1 MDSPDICKAMLGD
14 TYSSTDVENL
24 VYTQVFPYLY
34 VDETQTE
41 VLPYICLEV
50 DIPRIPTHTI
60 KDMKITVWAY
70 CHKDCMK
77 YSLPEYLGTRVD
89 ILADI
94 IERLLSDSDD
104 FGIGHLHLE
113 SVTYIFPQ
121 NKYYGKQM
129 IFTIPDFK
137 MKDR

>member
-1 MDSPDICKAMLGD
+1 MLGD

-60 KDMKITVWAY
+60 KNMKITVWAY

>member
-1 MDSPDICKAMLGD
+1 MLGD
-14 TYSSTDVENL
+14 TYSTTDVENL

-34 VDETQTE
+34 VDDTQTE

-60 KDMKITVWAY
+60 KDMKIIIWAY
-70 CHKDCMK
+70 CHKECMK
-77 YSLPEYLGTRVD
+77 YSLQGYLGTRAD

-94 IERLLSDSDD
+94 IERLLSGSDD

-113 SVTYIFPQ
+113 SATYIIPQ
-121 NKYYGKQM
+121 NKYYGKQL

-137 MKDR
+137 VKDR

>member
-1 MDSPDICKAMLGD
+1 MLGD

-34 VDETQTE
+34 VDETQIE

-70 CHKDCMK
+70 CHKECMR

-129 IFTIPDFK
+129 VFTIPDFK
-137 MKDR
+137 VKDR